1 MSQSRIYFPFRI
13 ALADNYIFYPL
24 HAMGKKSAKFFY
36 GFKKRNALCGAIK
49 MLLDDGKEIT
59 SASEISLTLK

>member
-1 MSQSRIYFPFRI
+1 
-13 ALADNYIFYPL
+13 
-24 HAMGKKSAKFFY
+24 MGKKSTKFFY

-59 SASEISLTLK
+59 TASEISLTLK